1 MSKFGGEMLAD
12 TSARGESRTFLNKLK
27 WSIGYV
33 TAPLFCTAML
43 GTITYPLAVK
53 IARSKRLFKLRNFY
67 AIHISIAPFLALI
80 HINFFSFVQTMIR
93 IKMIEMDFRDVK
105 PNVE

>member
-1 MSKFGGEMLAD
+1 
-12 TSARGESRTFLNKLK
+12 
-27 WSIGYV
+27 
-33 TAPLFCTAML
+33 ML
-43 GTITYPLAVK
+43 GTITYPIAVK

-67 AIHISIAPFLALI
+67 AIHVAIAPFLALI

-93 IKMIEMDFRDVK
+93 IKMTEKEFREVR